1 MRSERE
7 RTLDDID
14 EHESTIQSIE
24 DEMRIIELDYPN
36 DYEDDD
42 RWNDLYHELTEH
54 QNAVQY
60 LEHCLED
67 M

>member
-1 MRSERE
+1 MKIIE
-7 RTLDDID
+7 RT
-14 EHESTIQSIE
+14 E
-24 DEMRIIELDYPN
+24 D
-36 DYEDDD
+36 DYEDSN

-67 M
+67 L